1 MDSPDDAA
9 DSEASP
15 PGQPHVADNRATVP
29 LDDQRH
35 FSLWGLLALMTV
47 AAVVLG
53 LGSQLPKPIFAGVLG
68 LATLSFM
75 ALLSL
80 IREPPVLWQVGWW
93 MMLVLYLIA
102 IGAAVFGR

>member
-1 MDSPDDAA
+1 MDSPDPA
-9 DSEASP
+9 DREGSPSTPPVGAS
-15 PGQPHVADNRATVP
+15 NRAALP
-29 LDDQRH
+29 PDDQRH
-35 FSLWGLLALMTV
+35 FSLWGLLALMTM

-53 LGSQLPKPIFAGVLG
+53 LGSQLPKPVFAGLLG

-102 IGAAVFGR
+102 IGAAVYGR